1 MTKKNLAPEGKRI
14 FVTGGSGF
22 IGTNLCERLIR
33 DNEIIV
39 YDTGRRN
46 AIKYTDLLKRPGLTF
61 IEGDISDREKLSKA
75 ADGCDMIV
83 HLAAIAG
90 IDSVTIDPL
99 STMKIN
105 LMGTYELLEA
115 VKGRRLERFVLFS
128 TSEVYGPYVFRA
140 DETAMTSQGEVGVLR
155 WTYATSKLAAEHLA
169 HCYYSQFGLPL
180 TIIRPFNVYGP
191 RQVGEGAVHKFV
203 VNAIDNED
211 LVIYGD
217 GNQIRAWCYVDD
229 IIDAVTL
236 ALAKDKAVG
245 NVFNLGN
252 PNSTVTIQGLAQK
265 IIRLSGSKSRIVFKS
280 RDYPDIEIR
289 VPDVS
294 KAERLLGFKPRVD
307 LDEGIQRTI
316 DWYRNISGDRK

>member
-1 MTKKNLAPEGKRI
+1 MTGKNLSPEGKRI

-22 IGTNLCERLIR
+22 IGTNLCERLIQH
-33 DNEIIV
+33 NEIVI

-46 AIKYTDLLKRPGLTF
+46 AIKYTDLLDSPGLTF
-61 IEGDISDREKLSKA
+61 IEGDISDRDKLHRMAK
-75 ADGCDMIV
+75 GCDMII

-99 STMKIN
+99 STMKVN

-115 VKGRRLERFVLFS
+115 VKDRRLERFILFS
-128 TSEVYGPYVFRA
+128 TSEVYGPHVFRA
-140 DETAMTSQGEVGVLR
+140 DETTMTSQGEVGVLR

-169 HCYYSQFGLPL
+169 YCYHSQFDLPL
-180 TIIRPFNVYGP
+180 TIIRPFNIYGP
-191 RQVGEGAVHKFV
+191 RQVGEGAIHKFV
-203 VNAIDNED
+203 IQAIENDD
-211 LVIYGD
+211 LIIYGD

-229 IIDAVTL
+229 IVDAVLL
-236 ALAKDKAVG
+236 ALVKDEAVG
-245 NVFNLGN
+245 NVFNIGN

-265 IIRLSGSKSRIVFKS
+265 IIRLSGSKSKIVFES

-294 KAERLLGFKPRVD
+294 KAERLLDFRPRVD
-307 LDEGIQRTI
+307 LDEGIKRTI
-316 DWYRNISGDRK
+316 DWYRKISGEGK